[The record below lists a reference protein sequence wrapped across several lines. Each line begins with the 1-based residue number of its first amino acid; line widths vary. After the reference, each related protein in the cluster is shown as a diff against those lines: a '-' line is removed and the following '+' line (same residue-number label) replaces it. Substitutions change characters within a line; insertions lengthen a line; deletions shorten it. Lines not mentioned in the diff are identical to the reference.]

1 MRSHRTRRTS
11 SSASS
16 ASSAPSLQP
25 LALVRPGVPADV
37 RAPVSQCDCPRD
49 TVTLSPSLTPDLCF
63 IKVWDERGTV
73 ACEVHV
79 ARQRATPE
87 ILTRILDWV
96 RSWEDDD
103 TASPPAVPAEERPAV
118 ALVVE

>member
-1 MRSHRTRRTS
+1 MRSPRTRRTS
-11 SSASS
+11 PSAPT
-16 ASSAPSLQP
+16 APSLQP
-25 LALVRPGVPADV
+25 LALVRLGVADDL
-37 RAPVSQCDCPRD
+37 RSPDPRGECPRD
-49 TVTLSPSLTPDLCF
+49 TVTLSPSLTPELCF
-63 IKVWDERGTV
+63 IKVWDERGGV

-87 ILTRILDWV
+87 ILTRLLEWV

-103 TASPPAVPAEERPAV
+103 TARASAVPAAERTAV